1 MVGFIQEALNIF
13 AKNIKN
19 LAIFSSMTMNV
30 LKCFYVERRNRLF
43 VFCGTNI
50 KIVVDLL
57 DNDN

>member
-19 LAIFSSMTMNV
+19 LAIFSSLTMNV

-43 VFCGTNI
+43 VFCGNNSYDRGRFT
-50 KIVVDLL
+50 
-57 DNDN
+57 